1 MAHPSALRRLAWFRY
16 ELRRFVRFSERAA
29 RRHGLTPAQHQL
41 LLGVAGF
48 TGRGWATV
56 SELAEFLQLRHNAA
70 VELID
75 RGARRGLVRRHAGP
89 ADRRFVQVR
98 LTPRGTALLERLS
111 RAHLDEID
119 RVRRQLHGVTR
130 IRPRLLPYAGASPSA
145 GPGAPMGAAR
155 TGRPLPR
162 RAHA

>member
-1 MAHPSALRRLAWFRY
+1 VSAHPSALRRLAWFRY
-16 ELRRFVRFSERAA
+16 ELRRFLRFSEGEA

-75 RGARRGLVRRHAGP
+75 RGARRGLVRRTTGK

-98 LTPRGTALLERLS
+98 LTPRGAAVLARLS
-111 RAHLDEID
+111 RVHLDEIA
-119 RVRRQLHGVTR
+119 RVRRQLQTVAR
-130 IRPRLLPYAGASPSA
+130 VRPRLLA
-145 GPGAPMGAAR
+145 
-155 TGRPLPR
+155 
-162 RAHA
+162 AHA